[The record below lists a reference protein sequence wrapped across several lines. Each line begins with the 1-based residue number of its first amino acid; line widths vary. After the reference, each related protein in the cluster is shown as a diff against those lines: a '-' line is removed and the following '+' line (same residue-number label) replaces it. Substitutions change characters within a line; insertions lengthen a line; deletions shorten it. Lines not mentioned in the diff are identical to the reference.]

1 MIFLFKR
8 TTICTTVLTRQI
20 LIILGTALPLAGHT
34 ASQESAQQIE
44 QLRLEV
50 NALKA
55 LVQQYSQAGV
65 KPDISGQAAPVPG
78 TDTGQP
84 ASKSLKLTT
93 RSGAEFQ
100 LYGFIRGDSSY
111 QFKGGN
117 GIFNRIHK
125 VDLNGQELHKDRFY
139 NTVTTTRFGLDFK
152 TPLEGQQIGGKLEV
166 DFRGGAN
173 NDTLRLRHVYLTY
186 NNWLF
191 GQTTSSFL
199 ATDLQPDMLDFGSPL
214 GIGTFRTPLVRY
226 NNSFAA
232 GPEYFISLEK
242 GRDENRLP
250 ALTGKLKYDFENG
263 SISTR
268 AMVQQLRIADA
279 NNKKEVSWGAA
290 IGASYQASPKLKL
303 MADYSHVK
311 GDDRFL
317 LYTNSAYL
325 LDDTKTQVYLNEFDS
340 FTTGLSYQL
349 TPKIKATLGYGAMF
363 ANDNNGF
370 AQHDLVSDQNQNKS
384 LQQGWLYMMYNPV
397 TPVTFGLEYIYG
409 ERKTFNN
416 QKGIDNRLEA
426 MVRYNF

>member
-1 MIFLFKR
+1 MIFLFKKTKVSR
-8 TTICTTVLTRQI
+8 YIFIALSA
-20 LIILGTALPLAGHT
+20 ALPLSGHA
-34 ASQESAQQIE
+34 ASQEEPLEIE
-44 QLRLEV
+44 QLRKEV
-50 NALKA
+50 NELKA
-55 LVQQYSQAGV
+55 LIQQQHLATVKRSEYQSPTEAGATENTS
-65 KPDISGQAAPVPG
+65 P
-78 TDTGQP
+78 
-84 ASKSLKLTT
+84 KSLKLTT
-93 RSGAEFQ
+93 KAGAEFQ

-125 VDLNGQELHKDRFY
+125 VDLQGHETNTDRFY

-152 TPLEGQQIGGKLEV
+152 TPIEGQQIGGKLEV
-166 DFRGGAN
+166 DFRGGVN

-226 NNSFAA
+226 NNKLSA

-250 ALTGKLKYDFENG
+250 TLSGKLKYDFEDG

-268 AMVQQLRIADA
+268 AMIQELRAPDA
-279 NNKKEVSWGAA
+279 NNEKELSWGAA
-290 IGASYQASPKLKL
+290 IGASYQLSPKLKL
-303 MADYSHVK
+303 MGDYSHVK

-317 LYTNSAYL
+317 LYTNNAYL
-325 LDDTKTQVYLNEFDS
+325 MNDNKTQIYLNEFDS
-340 FTTGLSYQL
+340 FTTGVSYQF
-349 TPKIKATLGYGAMF
+349 TPKIKGTLGYGAMF
-363 ANDNNGF
+363 AKDNNAF
-370 AQHDLVSDQNQNKS
+370 AQQDILLDQNQNKR
-384 LQQGWLYMMYNPV
+384 LQQGWLYMMYSPI
-397 TPVTFGLEYIYG
+397 TPITIGLEYIYG
-409 ERKTFNN
+409 ERKTFKD

>member
-8 TTICTTVLTRQI
+8 TKISTYVFITLSV
-20 LIILGTALPLAGHT
+20 ALPLSGHT
-34 ASQESAQQIE
+34 ANQEGSPEIE
-44 QLRLEV
+44 QLRKEV
-50 NALKA
+50 NELKS
-55 LVQQYSQAGV
+55 LIQQQHISAV
-65 KPDISGQAAPVPG
+65 KRSEYPSPTEAVASEN
-78 TDTGQP
+78 TS
-84 ASKSLKLTT
+84 SKSLKLTT
-93 RSGAEFQ
+93 KSGAEFQ

-125 VDLNGQELHKDRFY
+125 VDLEGHETNTDRFY

-152 TPLEGQQIGGKLEV
+152 TPIEGQQIGGKLEV

-173 NDTLRLRHVYLTY
+173 NDTIRLRHVYLTY

-226 NNSFAA
+226 NNKLSA

-242 GRDENRLP
+242 GHDENRLP
-250 ALTGKLKYDFENG
+250 ALSGKLKYDFGEG

-268 AMVQQLRIADA
+268 AMVQELRVVDV
-279 NNKKEVSWGAA
+279 NNEKKLSWGAA
-290 IGASYQASPKLKL
+290 IGASYQLSPKLKL

-317 LYTNSAYL
+317 LYTNNAYL
-325 LDDTKTQVYLNEFDS
+325 INDNKTQVYLNEFDS
-340 FTTGLSYQL
+340 FTTGVSYQF
-349 TPKIKATLGYGAMF
+349 TPKIKGTLGYGAMF
-363 ANDNNGF
+363 AKDNNAF
-370 AQHDLVSDQNQNKS
+370 AQQDILLDQNQNKS

-397 TPVTFGLEYIYG
+397 TPITFGLEYIYG
-409 ERKTFNN
+409 ERKTFND
-416 QKGIDNRLEA
+416 QKGLDNRLEA

>member
-1 MIFLFKR
+1 MASLFKKTCISKQLLIALS
-8 TTICTTVLTRQI
+8 TT
-20 LIILGTALPLAGHT
+20 LPLTGHT
-34 ASQESAQQIE
+34 ANNEDKLEIE
-44 QLRLEV
+44 QLRSEV
-50 NALKA
+50 NELKA
-55 LVQQYSQAGV
+55 LIKQYNVRPVENTQSEV
-65 KPDISGQAAPVPG
+65 KP
-78 TDTGQP
+78 
-84 ASKSLKLTT
+84 ASSTTEKTSSDLLKLTT
-93 RSGAEFQ
+93 KSGAQFQ

-125 VDLNGQELHKDRFY
+125 VDLEGQETNKERFY
-139 NTVTTTRFGLDFK
+139 NTMTTTRFGLDFK

-166 DFRGGAN
+166 DFRGGVN
-173 NDTLRLRHVYLTY
+173 NDTIRLRHVYLTY

-226 NNSFAA
+226 NNKFTS

-250 ALTGKLKYDFENG
+250 ALSGKLKYDFEDG

-268 AMVQQLRIADA
+268 AMVQELRIPAA
-279 NNKKEVSWGAA
+279 NNEKELSWGAA

-317 LYTNSAYL
+317 LYTNNAYL
-325 LDDTKTQVYLNEFDS
+325 LNDTNTQVYLNEFDS
-340 FTTGLSYQL
+340 FTTGVSYQF
-349 TPKIKATLGYGAMF
+349 TSKIKGTLGYGAMF
-363 ANDNNGF
+363 AKDHNGF
-370 AQHDLVSDQNQNKS
+370 AEQDILSDQGQNKT
-384 LQQGWLYMMYNPV
+384 LQQGWLYMMYTPIA
-397 TPVTFGLEYIYG
+397 PVTFGLEYIYG
-409 ERKTFNN
+409 ERKTFSD